1 MLRFSSA
8 EATRSFVV
16 QWCRFPNLAFR
27 FCFSNTFICVFD
39 VSRAR
44 GYIYD
49 LVPRVLRLLH
59 LLVSP
64 FLTSQQETLSCPRP
78 LCPKIST
85 SSLVQRWWPYCWAQ
99 WCFACIAKQVDLLQ
113 TFYVKFEGNNETLC
127 AVCTYFNCCWKHVWQ
142 KQANLKRCVSFVLT
156 IFGLLIKPVECVLWW
171 NLTPNFMMSIFFEE
185 FKHGELVSLNL

>member
-49 LVPRVLRLLH
+49 LVPRVVRLLH

-78 LCPKIST
+78 LCPKISRT
-85 SSLVQRWWPYCWAQ
+85 EHSILHWSWKLWDAISMWKADLEKELCVLTMFCIQRKVVQTP
-99 WCFACIAKQVDLLQ
+99 
-113 TFYVKFEGNNETLC
+113 
-127 AVCTYFNCCWKHVWQ
+127 
-142 KQANLKRCVSFVLT
+142 CVNRFVLE
-156 IFGLLIKPVECVLWW
+156 K
-171 NLTPNFMMSIFFEE
+171 
-185 FKHGELVSLNL
+185 LVSLWLVSWLFTFGWEPVCFENFWKCFDDFEFI